1 MHAKKQQLEES
12 TAFLKNKGIQTP
24 DFGIILGTGLG
35 DLVQEMEVEIEI
47 PYADIP
53 HFPSSTMEFHQ
64 ARLLYGMLSGRKV
77 VVFEGRFHAY
87 EGLSY
92 FEITYPIRLMHALG
106 VKKVIISNAAGAI
119 NLDYKKGEVML
130 IEDHINLQAGS
141 PLAEKD
147 SESLGPRF
155 VDMSSPYSPSLCL
168 RIKEIAKEK
177 AISLH
182 SGVYVAVTGP
192 QLETKAEYRY
202 LRLIGADAV
211 GMSTVPEVIVAN
223 QLEMEC
229 VAFSVLT
236 DECDPDN
243 LKPIDIEDIMASAKK
258 AEQSLI
264 VLVKTLLSNQEK

>member
-1 MHAKKQQLEES
+1 MHSKKQQLEES
-12 TAFLKNKGIQTP
+12 AAFLKNKGIQPP

-47 PYADIP
+47 SYADIP

-119 NLDYKKGEVML
+119 NLNYKKGEVML

-147 SESLGPRF
+147 SENLGPRF
-155 VDMSSPYSPSLCL
+155 VDMSSPYSPSLCH

-229 VAFSVLT
+229 IAFSVLT

>member
-1 MHAKKQQLEES
+1 MHSKKQQLEES

-77 VVFEGRFHAY
+77 VVFEGRFHVY

-119 NLDYKKGEVML
+119 NLNYKKGEVML
-130 IEDHINLQAGS
+130 IEDHINLQSGS

>member
-1 MHAKKQQLEES
+1 MHSKKQQLEES

-35 DLVQEMEVEIEI
+35 DLVQEMEIEIEI

-77 VVFEGRFHAY
+77 IVFEGRFHAY

-130 IEDHINLQAGS
+130 IEDHINLQSGS
-141 PLAEKD
+141 PLAEKG

-168 RIKEIAKEK
+168 HIKEIAKEK

>member
-1 MHAKKQQLEES
+1 MHSKKQQLEES
-12 TAFLKNKGIQTP
+12 AAFLKNKGIQTS

-35 DLVQEMEVEIEI
+35 DLVREMEVEIEI

-130 IEDHINLQAGS
+130 IEDHINLQSGS

-155 VDMSSPYSPSLCL
+155 VDMSSPYSPSLCH

-182 SGVYVAVTGP
+182 SGIYVAVTGP

-229 VAFSVLT
+229 IAFSVLT

>member
-1 MHAKKQQLEES
+1 MHSKKQQLEES
-12 TAFLKNKGIQTP
+12 AAFLKNKGIQTP

-92 FEITYPIRLMHALG
+92 FEITYPIRLMHTLG

-119 NLDYKKGEVML
+119 NLNYKKGEVML
-130 IEDHINLQAGS
+130 IEDHINLQSGS

-168 RIKEIAKEK
+168 QIKEIAKEK

-182 SGVYVAVTGP
+182 NGVYVAVTGP

-264 VLVKTLLSNQEK
+264 IMVKTLLSNQEK

>member
-1 MHAKKQQLEES
+1 MHSKKQQLEES
-12 TAFLKNKGIQTP
+12 TAFLNNKGIQTP

-130 IEDHINLQAGS
+130 IEDHINLQSGS
-141 PLAEKD
+141 PIAEKD

-155 VDMSSPYSPSLCL
+155 VDMSSPYSPSLCH

-202 LRLIGADAV
+202 LSLIGADAV

-229 VAFSVLT
+229 IAFSVLT

-264 VLVKTLLSNQEK
+264 ILVKTLLFQKEK

>member
-1 MHAKKQQLEES
+1 MHSKKQQLEES
-12 TAFLKNKGIQTP
+12 AAFLKNKGIQTS

-53 HFPSSTMEFHQ
+53 NFPSSTMEFHQ

-77 VVFEGRFHAY
+77 IVFEGRFHAY

-130 IEDHINLQAGS
+130 IEDHINLQGGS

-177 AISLH
+177 AITLH

-258 AEQSLI
+258 AEHSLI

>member
-1 MHAKKQQLEES
+1 MHSKKQQLEES
-12 TAFLKNKGIQTP
+12 AAFLKNKGIQTP

-47 PYADIP
+47 AYADIP

-92 FEITYPIRLMHALG
+92 FEITYPIRLMHTLG

-119 NLDYKKGEVML
+119 NLNYKKGEVML

-168 RIKEIAKEK
+168 QIKEIAKEK

-182 SGVYVAVTGP
+182 NGVYVAVTGP

-264 VLVKTLLSNQEK
+264 VMVKTLLSNQEK

>member
-1 MHAKKQQLEES
+1 MHSKKQQLEES
-12 TAFLKNKGIQTP
+12 TAFLKSKGIQTP

-35 DLVQEMEVEIEI
+35 DLVQEMEVEIET

-64 ARLLYGMLSGRKV
+64 ARLLYGMLSGKKV

-130 IEDHINLQAGS
+130 IEDHINLQSGS
-141 PLAEKD
+141 PLAEKG

-264 VLVKTLLSNQEK
+264 ILVKTLLSK

>member
-1 MHAKKQQLEES
+1 MHSKKQQLEES

-53 HFPSSTMEFHQ
+53 HFPGSTMEFHQ

-155 VDMSSPYSPSLCL
+155 VDMSSPYSPSLCH

>member
-1 MHAKKQQLEES
+1 MHSKKQQLEES

-119 NLDYKKGEVML
+119 NLNYKKGEVML

-168 RIKEIAKEK
+168 HIKEIAKEK

-182 SGVYVAVTGP
+182 NGVYVAVTGP